1 MPEIEN
7 ANGAGATA
15 EPRAIHYIRL
25 AFEDGLD
32 EPAVFGWVVL
42 QIGILNDDNLR
53 GGVREAGAKSCAFA
67 SVDLMAEELDAQIG
81 FGNSMQDFSCSI
93 LRAIVY
99 DD

>member
-32 EPAVFGWVVL
+32 QPAVFGGVVL

-53 GGVREAGAKSCAFA
+53 GGVREAGTQRRAFA

-81 FGNSMQDFSCSI
+81 FGNRLQDLSCSI
-93 LRAIVY
+93 LRAIVH